1 MFIKHGD
8 DTKSFSVEKTGTKC
22 ESCLQ
27 PIVKIDGQP
36 ECGCSNNKFFNKS
49 KEILTQQDISTNF
62 QENKRVDNV

>member
-49 KEILTQQDISTNF
+49 
-62 QENKRVDNV
+62 